1 MGRRVAFRA
10 TACVYMLCA
19 AACCAF
25 ARLVAGRLLRW
36 KGFEFSGPV
45 PEGLVPF
52 IEAFTSHPWHFQV
65 NDLYSRSLRVCF
77 DELITGGE
85 HSMAVDSLR
94 EFGEAQARSVALLR
108 RVWAVR
114 CLGPTRPVRSAPA
127 RSLPCM
133 LVPFALGRS
142 ARGACTC
149 VSCALLPRA
158 LPALTRPNPLARR
171 PSPPPRGSPL

>member
-1 MGRRVAFRA
+1 
-10 TACVYMLCA
+10 MLCA

-94 EFGEAQARSVALLR
+94 EFGEAQARSVRVAFPRSVVFGPFVVWGRPDRSVRPLLVPSR
-108 RVWAVR
+108 AGSYR
-114 CLGPTRPVRSAPA
+114 LRSAGA
-127 RSLPCM
+127 R
-133 LVPFALGRS
+133 VERVHAF
-142 ARGACTC
+142 
-149 VSCALLPRA
+149 
-158 LPALTRPNPLARR
+158 PALC
-171 PSPPPRGSPL
+171 SRGLCRH